1 MFVEA
6 EAEIET
12 GEGAAP
18 GAPDPA
24 EEQPSAPLR
33 EEPEGAEEE
42 EEEPNERSRSEP
54 PKSRLKSLRESPTS
68 RPLALRP
75 RVAGYPESRNLG
87 VDRTSTKGTCD

>member
-1 MFVEA
+1 MEA
-6 EAEIET
+6 EVET

-54 PKSRLKSLRESPTS
+54 PKSRLKSLRESPILQGHLLYVQGWLVT
-68 RPLALRP
+68 LKF
-75 RVAGYPESRNLG
+75 G
-87 VDRTSTKGTCD
+87 STQSERGR